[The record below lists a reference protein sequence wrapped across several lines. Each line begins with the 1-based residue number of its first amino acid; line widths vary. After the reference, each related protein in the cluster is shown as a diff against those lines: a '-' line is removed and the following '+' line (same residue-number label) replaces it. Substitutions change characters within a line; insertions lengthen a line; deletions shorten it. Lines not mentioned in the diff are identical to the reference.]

1 LTFIAPLE
9 GTRTD
14 RLPAAGGNVS
24 TVAGRLISGVV
35 LANRFVHLVMVVS
48 WNEDAS
54 RPGSAGY
61 IARWADS
68 GLVLEGWDAITR
80 WVDENG
86 WEVVAVTPS
95 GWWAPYGGNQATGVL
110 VFPNLSLMLKKPA
123 D

>member
-1 LTFIAPLE
+1 MT
-9 GTRTD
+9 
-14 RLPAAGGNVS
+14 
-24 TVAGRLISGVV
+24 SGVV